1 MRNYLKR
8 RVFVREVDRVVVEL
22 SVGVGHV
29 GQQKEQARLVG
40 VGVSCGSDR
49 RLTRRFIHRT
59 ILAFT
64 MDLPAPIRPST
75 LNGRTFSDPGRFLEA
90 K

>member
-1 MRNYLKR
+1 MPSINPANLTLIKTPVAKSIWNMRNYLKR

-40 VGVSCGSDR
+40 VGV
-49 RLTRRFIHRT
+49 T
-59 ILAFT
+59 
-64 MDLPAPIRPST
+64 
-75 LNGRTFSDPGRFLEA
+75 
-90 K
+90 